1 MNRRYFIG
9 LMSGTSADG
18 IDAVLV
24 STEGVSNRLV
34 GAHHRAMPPSLRDQI
49 IAFRQSG
56 DNELHRMAILD
67 QLLAEEYAS
76 AVKQLLADSSVDA
89 VAVTAIGNH
98 GQTIRHQPNGMARY
112 TCQIGDPNRLAELTG
127 ITVVADFRRRDMA
140 AGGQGAPLVP
150 AFHRSRLAEA
160 TVPTAVV
167 NIGGIANVTVI
178 SADGGVTGWDT
189 GPGNTLMDAWINRHQ
204 RKPYDEGGKW
214 AAEGQVIKGLL
225 ETLLADNYFSKPNPK
240 STGPEYFDLDWLA
253 GALTG
258 QEPPG
263 DVQRTLAELT
273 VESIARAV
281 EAQDYEVVRICGG
294 GARNELL
301 MGRLSARLGPGVV
314 TSTAAID
321 VDPEWVEAWAFAWL
335 AEQTLAGQPGNIA
348 SVTGAAGE
356 RVLGAIYPAGIRSD

>member
-1 MNRRYFIG
+1 
-9 LMSGTSADG
+9 MSGTSADG

-56 DNELHRMAILD
+56 DDELHRMAILD

-160 TVPTAVV
+160 TVPTAIV

-204 RKPYDEGGKW
+204 QQPYDEGGKW
-214 AAEGQVIKGLL
+214 AAEGQVINGLL
-225 ETLLADNYFSKPNPK
+225 ETLLADDYFSKPNPK

-253 GALTG
+253 GTLTG
-258 QEPPG
+258 QESPG

-301 MGRLSARLGPGVV
+301 MERLSARLGPGVV

-356 RVLGAIYPAGIRSD
+356 RVLGAIYPAGIRSDRE